1 MSLQV
6 NLVTKKFKEVTALKR
21 VSMDFDDNCITGLI
35 GFNGSGKTTMF
46 NILTNL
52 IEDYR
57 GAVTITENKKK
68 RAITYADHATF
79 SYMAAGSEPRNSD
92 RVMQHFY
99 YLGALHGLS
108 RLQVRKNIADLVQ
121 ILEFKKQLSLR
132 VKSLSKGNQQK
143 IKIIS
148 VFLNPHLKYLLLDEP
163 FDGLDPIMVEK
174 VRKFIQ
180 QKQQKQRLTIII
192 TSHRMEVVDELC
204 DRYYILRKGVL
215 VESKNKDELQDDTKI
230 MIAVNKEVPVE
241 FIKNIPHVLDVL
253 EKDRENIILAE
264 NINFFKDI
272 QQALATDTNYL
283 WSSYRQKTLTESVFT
298 KYAE

>member
-6 NLVTKKFKEVTALKR
+6 SLVTKKFKEVTALKQ
-21 VSMDFDDNCITGLI
+21 VSMDFHDNSITGLI

-108 RLQVRKNIADLVQ
+108 RVNVRKNIADLVR
-121 ILEFKKQLSLR
+121 ILEFKKQLTWR

-148 VFLNPHLKYLLLDEP
+148 VFLNPRLKYLLLDEP

-174 VRKFIQ
+174 VSKFIQ
-180 QKQQKQRLTIII
+180 QKKQGLTIII

-204 DRYYILRKGVL
+204 DRYYILRKGLL
-215 VESKNKDELQDDTKI
+215 VESKNKDELQHDTKI

-241 FIKNIPHVLDVL
+241 FIKNIPHVLDVV
-253 EKDRENIILAE
+253 EKDRENIIIAD

-272 QQALATDTNYL
+272 QQALATDSHYL
-283 WSSYRQKTLTESVFT
+283 
-298 KYAE
+298 

>member
-6 NLVTKKFKEVTALKR
+6 SLVTKKFKDVTALKQ
-21 VSMDFDDNCITGLI
+21 VSMDFHDNSITGLI

-108 RLQVRKNIADLVQ
+108 RVNVRKNIADLVR
-121 ILEFKKQLSLR
+121 ILEFKKQLTWR

-148 VFLNPHLKYLLLDEP
+148 VFLNPRLKYLLLDEP

-174 VRKFIQ
+174 VSKFIQ
-180 QKQQKQRLTIII
+180 QKKQGLTIII

-204 DRYYILRKGVL
+204 DRYYILRKGLL
-215 VESKNKDELQDDTKI
+215 VESKNKDELQHDTKI

-253 EKDRENIILAE
+253 EKDRENIIIAD

-272 QQALATDTNYL
+272 QQALATDSHYL
-283 WSSYRQKTLTESVFT
+283 
-298 KYAE
+298 